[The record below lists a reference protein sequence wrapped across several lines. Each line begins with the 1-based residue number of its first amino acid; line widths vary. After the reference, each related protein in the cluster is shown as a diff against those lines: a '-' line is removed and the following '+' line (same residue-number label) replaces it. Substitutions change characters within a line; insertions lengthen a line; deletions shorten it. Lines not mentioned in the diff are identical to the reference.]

1 MKLLTL
7 TFRYYAG
14 LAGLLW
20 LLSVPVSFWQIR
32 RLVIQDVDETLLTR
46 KAEIARLLATDADH
60 QLAGYL
66 PRTDPNIRLEMMP
79 VKDRKIQQPTDYQ
92 LVSDRLYDTIYFLPT
107 EREWEPHRELATGVR
122 AGNRPYRL
130 WVRQS
135 LVEEEDF
142 ILTIT
147 GLQTGVFLLLLLGL
161 GLINRQLTRQLW
173 LPFTNALHGIRR
185 FRLET
190 DPAPDWLP
198 TQVNEFRKLQTD
210 LTTLIRRNQQAYN
223 SQKQFTENASHE
235 LQTPLAVIA
244 AELEVL
250 SQSENLPDADLAHV
264 QRATKA
270 TARLSQINRAL
281 LLLTQIE
288 NRQFSNSQPVSI
300 GAVLDRLLTANAEFI
315 SHKQLTLTHEPGLGP
330 TVPMNPYLA
339 EVLLGN
345 LIRNAIRHTPT
356 GGSIGCCITPES
368 VEITNT
374 GERLPF
380 MPDTLFDRFVKNP
393 ALPEATG
400 LGLAIARQ
408 IADRYGLSLT
418 YGYDADAGAHRF
430 RLGRAAGQKP
440 ADE

>member
-1 MKLLTL
+1 MNLLTL

-32 RLVIQDVDETLLTR
+32 RLVIQDLDEKLLTR
-46 KAEIARLLATDADH
+46 KADIARLLATDTDH
-60 QLAGYL
+60 RLAEYL
-66 PRTDPNIRLEMMP
+66 PRTDPNVRLERVP
-79 VKDRKIQQPTDYQ
+79 DATKSTDYQ
-92 LVSDRLYDTIYFLPT
+92 TFSDRLYDTTYFQAT
-107 EREWEPHRELATGVR
+107 EREWEPHRELATRLRVN
-122 AGNRPYRL
+122 NRDYQL

-142 ILTIT
+142 ISTIT

-161 GLINRQLTRQLW
+161 GLVNRQLTRRLW
-173 LPFTNALHGIRR
+173 RPFTDALHRIRR

-190 DPAPDWLP
+190 DSAPDWLP
-198 TQVNEFRKLQTD
+198 TRVNEFRELQTD
-210 LTTLIRRNQQAYN
+210 LSTLLHRNRQAYI
-223 SQKQFTENASHE
+223 SQKQFAENASHE

-250 SQSENLPDADLAHV
+250 FQSEHLPDADLAHV
-264 QRATKA
+264 QRATEA
-270 TARLSQINRAL
+270 TARLAQINRAL

-288 NRQFSNSQPVSI
+288 NRQFGENQPVNI
-300 GAVLDRLLTANAEFI
+300 RVVLNRLWTGNAEFM
-315 SHKQLTLTHEPGLGP
+315 SHKALILVRNDEFAADP
-330 TVPMNPYLA
+330 VVVMNPYLA

-345 LIRNAIRHTPT
+345 LVRNAIRHTPARGNIRCLVT
-356 GGSIGCCITPES
+356 AGAVAIRNS
-368 VEITNT
+368 
-374 GERLPF
+374 GEPLPF
-380 MPDTLFDRFVKNP
+380 APDTLFARFVKNP

-418 YGYDADAGAHRF
+418 YSYDAQAGEHTFLLSLTAGAGHTDR
-430 RLGRAAGQKP
+430 
-440 ADE
+440 